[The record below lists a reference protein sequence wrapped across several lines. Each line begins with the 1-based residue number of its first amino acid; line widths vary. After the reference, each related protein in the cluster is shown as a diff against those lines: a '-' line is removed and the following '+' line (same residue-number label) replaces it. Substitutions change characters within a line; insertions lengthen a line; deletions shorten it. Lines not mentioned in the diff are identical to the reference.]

1 MGWWFFDDKKTQGYI
16 DDALKKNAQYP
27 IDTQLFSAWSYLY
40 NLRGKIDPTDDNRE
54 LAAAEHYMYAR
65 WQVGTGNSS
74 EAVMLILTMGYDPIK
89 ILGYIPAVWI
99 ARRLKGHTWSRP
111 STDSLRWGMRGCNDG
126 AKDWHRITPDPDA
139 RPLSM

>member
-16 DDALKKNAQYP
+16 DDALKRNAQYL
-27 IDTQLFSAWSYLY
+27 DGQLFNAWSDLF

-65 WQVGTGNSS
+65 WQVATGKSS
-74 EAVMLILTMGYDPIK
+74 EAVMLILTLGYDPVK
-89 ILGYIPAVWI
+89 ILGYIPAIWV

-111 STDSLRWGMRGCNDG
+111 STDSLRWGLRGCNDG